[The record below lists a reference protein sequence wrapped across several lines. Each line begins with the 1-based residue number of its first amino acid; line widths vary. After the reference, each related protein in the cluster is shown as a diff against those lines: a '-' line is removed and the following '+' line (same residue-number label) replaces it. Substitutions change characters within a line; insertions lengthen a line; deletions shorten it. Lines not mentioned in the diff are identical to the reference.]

1 MRVPAPAGGGG
12 DPVQA
17 VLALWSRESALLHL
31 QVQGIDHARVPPAVN
46 LYATMLHRIFG
57 WGVANGI
64 RRFDLGRGAHA
75 AKLNFGANRFQ
86 VVSNLLVPVAPG
98 AEPDELA
105 GLRKAAAYAA
115 DAAVDQLRT
124 TVLRRGAGA
133 HIELP
138 ERREQ

>member
-1 MRVPAPAGGGG
+1 MRVPAPAGRGWRPGAG
-12 DPVQA
+12 SAGLVVPEA
-17 VLALWSRESALLHL
+17 ALLHL

-46 LYATMLHRIFG
+46 LYATMLYRIFG

-75 AKLNFGANRFQ
+75 AKLNLGANRFQ

-98 AEPDELA
+98 AEPNDLT
-105 GLRKAAAYAA
+105 GLRKAAAHAV

-124 TVLRRGAGA
+124 TVLRRGAAA